1 MKNSLSRLRDLDKM
15 CRMLMKDIGDAYAI
29 PGDLKGKQ
37 LLLRGLMNMRYPIT
51 MNPDFLELQ
60 DKELQLQRQE
70 KGEVSVDS
78 LVKDSNLSSLN
89 SKLYIWQGD
98 ITRLRIDVIV
108 NAANSQMLGCFQP
121 LHACIDNA
129 IHSAA
134 GIQLRDACNKLMN
147 EQGHPEETG
156 QAKITPGF
164 NLPARYV
171 IHTVGPI
178 IPDAIPTDEQCEQL
192 ASCYRSCLQL
202 AEEKGLSSIA
212 FCCISTGVFRFP
224 NQQAAKIAVRE
235 VKSFMKGANNVKH
248 VIFNVFKD
256 QDLDIYRRLLAA
268 DEGGA

>member
-1 MKNSLSRLRDLDKM
+1 
-15 CRMLMKDIGDAYAI
+15 
-29 PGDLKGKQ
+29 
-37 LLLRGLMNMRYPIT
+37 

-70 KGEVSVDS
+70 KGEVSVES
-78 LVKDSNLSSLN
+78 LVKDSKLSTLSSN
-89 SKLYIWQGD
+89 LYIWQGD
-98 ITRLRIDVIV
+98 ITRLQIDVIV

-147 EQGHPEETG
+147 EQGHPEVTG

-178 IPDAIPTDEQCEQL
+178 IPDGIPTEEQCEQL

-202 AEEKGLSSIA
+202 AEEKRLSSIA

-224 NQQAAKIAVRE
+224 HQQAAKIAVRE